1 VSTPGA
7 TSPGATESGD
17 RSAFLDRLRRHLAG
31 GIPQNH
37 VHPPLPADPG
47 APPIE
52 FLALEGRDAV
62 DVFCET
68 ATDQGMRI
76 HRVPGE
82 SIPDEVLEAVVE
94 ECGVTSVVL
103 SAEPEA
109 RALQAG
115 LTALG
120 CAVASSTTALA
131 ARADLGVTSAV
142 AAVAATGSLVL
153 DCRDAGSRTVSL
165 LPRVHL
171 CVLPAGRVVAAPA
184 DVLRPLGRAAG
195 DPGALASNLV
205 LVSGPS
211 RTGDIEQLLTIGVHG
226 PVAVHVVLLGS

>member
-1 VSTPGA
+1 
-7 TSPGATESGD
+7 
-17 RSAFLDRLRRHLAG
+17 
-31 GIPQNH
+31 
-37 VHPPLPADPG
+37 
-47 APPIE
+47 
-52 FLALEGRDAV
+52 
-62 DVFCET
+62 
-68 ATDQGMRI
+68 
-76 HRVPGE
+76 
-82 SIPDEVLEAVVE
+82 
-94 ECGVTSVVL
+94 
-103 SAEPEA
+103 
-109 RALQAG
+109 
-115 LTALG
+115 
-120 CAVASSTTALA
+120 
-131 ARADLGVTSAV
+131 V